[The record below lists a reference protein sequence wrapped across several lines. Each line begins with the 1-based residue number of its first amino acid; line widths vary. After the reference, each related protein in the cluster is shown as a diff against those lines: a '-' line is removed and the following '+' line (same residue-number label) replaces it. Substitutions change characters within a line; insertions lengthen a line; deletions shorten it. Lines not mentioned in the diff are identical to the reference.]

1 MDGCVDECI
10 DGHVDGCMD
19 RCVNGECERQVV
31 G

>member
-10 DGHVDGCMD
+10 DGHVGGYMD
-19 RCVNGECERQVV
+19 RCVNGEFERQVV